1 MDSLSTFDEMKLNDK
16 ILRGIYGMGLEK
28 PSSIQQRAIPQL
40 LTKRDLIAQSQSG
53 TGKTAT
59 FSIGLLELLD
69 VETNTCQALVLE
81 PTRELAIQTENVIK
95 ELSKYVECK
104 THVCVGGN
112 SVRNDID
119 IIKNGVHVVVGT
131 PGRIFHMLRDRYLD
145 ITSLKL
151 LILDEADQILDRG
164 FKEQL
169 YDIFRYI
176 PQDAQI
182 GLFSATMPQDALD
195 ITKKFM
201 KDPEHLLV
209 KTEELTLEGI
219 KQYYIALERE
229 EWKIDTLCD
238 IYEAVCINQAI
249 IFANTRKKVDWIAE
263 KLTSRDFTVSCIHG
277 DLNQQERDNILD
289 NFRSGN
295 CRVLIS
301 TDILGRGIDI
311 QTISLVINYDFPQ
324 NRENY
329 IHRIGRS
336 GRFGRKGVAINLILK
351 HDVQYMRD
359 IEAFYQTEV
368 QELPADLENIF

>member
-1 MDSLSTFDEMKLNDK
+1 MLS
-16 ILRGIYGMGLEK
+16 
-28 PSSIQQRAIPQL
+28 PSQVLVKQL
-40 LTKRDLIAQSQSG
+40 H
-53 TGKTAT
+53 

-69 VETNTCQALVLE
+69 IESNTCQALVLE

-95 ELSKYVECK
+95 ELSKYMECK

-176 PQDAQI
+176 PQDSQI

-201 KDPEHLLV
+201 KDPEH
-209 KTEELTLEGI
+209 
-219 KQYYIALERE
+219 
-229 EWKIDTLCD
+229 
-238 IYEAVCINQAI
+238 
-249 IFANTRKKVDWIAE
+249 F
-263 KLTSRDFTVSCIHG
+263 
-277 DLNQQERDNILD
+277 
-289 NFRSGN
+289 
-295 CRVLIS
+295 
-301 TDILGRGIDI
+301 
-311 QTISLVINYDFPQ
+311 
-324 NRENY
+324 
-329 IHRIGRS
+329 
-336 GRFGRKGVAINLILK
+336 
-351 HDVQYMRD
+351 
-359 IEAFYQTEV
+359 
-368 QELPADLENIF
+368 